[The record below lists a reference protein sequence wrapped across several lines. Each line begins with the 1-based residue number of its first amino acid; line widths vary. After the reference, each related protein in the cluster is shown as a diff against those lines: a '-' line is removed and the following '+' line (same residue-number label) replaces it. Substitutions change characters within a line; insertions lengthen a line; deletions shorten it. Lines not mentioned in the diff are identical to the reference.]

1 MKTVPERIAAL
12 RAAMKEA
19 GVDGFLI
26 PSSDPHMSE
35 YLPDSYQARS
45 SVSGFNGS
53 VGTLAVTA
61 DAAALWVDGRYFI
74 QAERQIAGSGIE
86 LMRIAQKGT
95 PEIPAWLADTL
106 PENGV
111 MGVDGMV
118 TATSTVEKLNKA
130 FEKKHISIR
139 DIDFVTP
146 LWEGRPAAP
155 ATPAWLLDVKY
166 AGKTAAEKLAQLRE
180 KLQEKGAN
188 AMLVSRL
195 DSVAWLLN
203 LRADDIACTP
213 VAMAY
218 CLVLPDSATLF
229 INRSR
234 LPQEAQYAL
243 AKEGVQT
250 AAYEDVANAI
260 AAIDQM
266 VTALYEPDGLNYT
279 LYNAWK
285 ANPNVTLLAGEEPV
299 QQLKGVKNEVEIENI
314 KNAHVKDGVAMV
326 RFQMALED
334 KMARGEAVTEC
345 DVTEMLATLR
355 REQPLCLG
363 ESFDTIPAYGA
374 NAAMMHYHAVP
385 ETCATLE
392 PHGFLLVDSGGQ
404 YLDGTTDITR
414 TYSLGEL
421 TDEEKTYY
429 TWVLKCHIDI
439 AKVIF
444 LEGCTGGNL
453 DIIARSPLWQHGI
466 DYRCGTGHGVG
477 FVGGV
482 HEGPQNL
489 RTNNH
494 AVFQPGMTIT
504 DEPGVYEEGK
514 IGIRIENELVC
525 KEWDT
530 TEYGRFLCFEPITYC
545 PIDTRPVKVELL
557 DDAELTW
564 LNNFHETVYRTL
576 ESSLNDREREWLK
589 AACAPLT
596 R

>member
-35 YLPDSYQARS
+35 YLPDCYQARS
-45 SVSGFNGS
+45 WFSGFNGS

-61 DAAALWVDGRYFI
+61 TDAALWVDGRYFI
-74 QAERQIAGSGIE
+74 QAERQLAGSGIE

-95 PEIPAWLADTL
+95 PEIPAWLTGML

-118 TATSTVEKLNKA
+118 TATSTVEKLQKA
-130 FEKKHISIR
+130 FAKKQISIR
-139 DIDFVTP
+139 NIDFVAQ
-146 LWEGRPAAP
+146 LWEGRPAMP

-166 AGKTAAEKLAQLRE
+166 AGKTVHEKLALLRE
-180 KLQEKGAN
+180 QLAKKEAN
-188 AMLVSRL
+188 AILLSRL

-218 CLVLPDSATLF
+218 CLVLPERATLF
-229 INRSR
+229 IDRSR
-234 LPQEAQYAL
+234 LPQEAQEAL
-243 AKEGVQT
+243 SKEGVET
-250 AAYEDVANAI
+250 AEYGDVEKAI
-260 AAIDQM
+260 ASIGQK

-279 LYNAWK
+279 LYSAWK
-285 ANPNVTLLAGEEPV
+285 ANPCVTLLAGEEPV
-299 QQLKGVKNEVEIENI
+299 QLLKGVKNDVEIENI

-334 KMARGEAVTEC
+334 KMANGDPLTEC
-345 DVTEMLATLR
+345 DVADMLSALR
-355 REQPLCLG
+355 REQPLSLG
-363 ESFDTIPAYGA
+363 DSFDTIPAYGA

-385 ETCATLE
+385 ETCAKLE

-414 TYSLGEL
+414 TYALGEP
-421 TDEEKTYY
+421 TEEEKTYY

-489 RTNNH
+489 RTTNQV
-494 AVFQPGMTIT
+494 VFQPGMTIT

-525 KEWDT
+525 KVWDT

-545 PIDTRPVKVELL
+545 PIDTRAVKVDLL

-564 LNNFHETVYRTL
+564 LNNFHQVVYQSL
-576 ESSLNDREREWLK
+576 ESHLNDHEREWLK
-589 AACAPLT
+589 AACAPLS

>member
-35 YLPDSYQARS
+35 YLPDCYQARS
-45 SVSGFNGS
+45 WFSGFNGS
-53 VGTLAVTA
+53 VGTLAVAA

-74 QAERQIAGSGIE
+74 QAERQLAGSGIE

-166 AGKTAAEKLAQLRE
+166 AGKAAAEKLAQLRE

-234 LPQEAQYAL
+234 LPQEAQDAL

-260 AAIDQM
+260 AAIDQT

-299 QQLKGVKNEVEIENI
+299 QQLKGVKNDVEIQNL

-334 KMARGEAVTEC
+334 KMARGESVTEC
-345 DVTEMLATLR
+345 DVAEMLSTLR
-355 REQPLCLG
+355 REQPLSLG
-363 ESFDTIPAYGA
+363 DSFDTIPAYGA
-374 NAAMMHYHAVP
+374 NAAMMHYHAIP

-414 TYSLGEL
+414 TYALGEL

-489 RTNNH
+489 RISNQV
-494 AVFQPGMTIT
+494 AFQPGMTIT

-514 IGIRIENELVC
+514 IGIRIENEMVC

-564 LNNFHETVYRTL
+564 LNNFHQTVYRTL

>member
-1 MKTVPERIAAL
+1 MKTVLERIAAL
-12 RAAMKEA
+12 RAAMKQA

-35 YLPDSYQARS
+35 YLPDCYQARS
-45 SVSGFNGS
+45 WFSGFNGS
-53 VGTLAVTA
+53 VGTLAV
-61 DAAALWVDGRYFI
+61 AANAAGLWVDGRYFI
-74 QAERQIAGSGIE
+74 QAERQLAGSGIT
-86 LMRIAQKGT
+86 LMRMGQKDT
-95 PEIPAWLADTL
+95 PEISAWLAETL

-118 TATSTVEKLNKA
+118 TATSMVEKLKNTFA
-130 FEKKHISIR
+130 KKQISIR
-139 DIDFVTP
+139 DVDFVAP

-166 AGKTAAEKLAQLRE
+166 AGKTAAEKLAQLRG

-188 AMLVSRL
+188 AILVSRL

-234 LPQEAQYAL
+234 LPQEAQDAL

-250 AAYEDVANAI
+250 ADYTDVEKAI
-260 AAIDQM
+260 AVIDQP
-266 VTALYEPDGLNYT
+266 VSALYEPDGLNYT
-279 LYNAWK
+279 LYSAWK
-285 ANPNVTLLAGEEPV
+285 ANPHVTLMAGPEPI
-299 QQLKGVKNEVEIENI
+299 QQLKGVKNEVEIQNI

-326 RFQMALED
+326 RFQMALES
-334 KMARGEAVTEC
+334 KMASGESMTEC
-345 DVTEMLATLR
+345 DVAQMLSALR
-355 REQPLCLG
+355 RAQPLSLDD
-363 ESFDTIPAYGA
+363 SFDTIPAYGK

-414 TYSLGEL
+414 TYPLGAP

-439 AKVIF
+439 AKAIF

-477 FVGGV
+477 FVSGV
-482 HEGPQNL
+482 HEGPQSL
-489 RTNNH
+489 RVTNQ
-494 AVFQPGMTIT
+494 VPFQPGMTVT

-514 IGIRIENELVC
+514 IGIRIENEMVC
-525 KEWDT
+525 KEWKT
-530 TEYGRFLCFEPITYC
+530 TEYGRFLCFETFTYC
-545 PIDTRPVKVELL
+545 PISTRPVKIELL
-557 DDAELTW
+557 DDAELAW
-564 LNNFHETVYRTL
+564 LNDFHMVVYQTL
-576 ESSLNDREREWLK
+576 ESHLDDKEKAWLK
-589 AACAPLT
+589 AACAPLS